1 MTQSASRFEASVC
14 AGAGQQPSNQPTAWY
29 NDNDDDD
36 VDGDGDSDDGDVG
49 GGGDDNDYQGTVD
62 DDFTWAAWLE

>member
-14 AGAGQQPSNQPTAWY
+14 AGAGRQPSTQTTAWY
-29 NDNDDDD
+29 NYDDDDD
-36 VDGDGDSDDGDVG
+36 VDGDGDVG

-62 DDFTWAAWLE
+62 NDFTWAAWLE